1 MFNYIF
7 FAKYCNYFSLYC
19 IQLFCRQTAYRAF
32 GNTVFFFHTNKDIAS
47 SYIVEIIGKGAYTM
61 IHRYRIPAFL
71 KFDSVGFYFVLVQ
84 QIIDIN
90 R

>member
-1 MFNYIF
+1 MV
-7 FAKYCNYFSLYC
+7 FACLLKVSICLKKVLDFRNELH
-19 IQLFCRQTAYRAF
+19 
-32 GNTVFFFHTNKDIAS
+32 VVK
-47 SYIVEIIGKGAYTM
+47 IIGKGTYAM